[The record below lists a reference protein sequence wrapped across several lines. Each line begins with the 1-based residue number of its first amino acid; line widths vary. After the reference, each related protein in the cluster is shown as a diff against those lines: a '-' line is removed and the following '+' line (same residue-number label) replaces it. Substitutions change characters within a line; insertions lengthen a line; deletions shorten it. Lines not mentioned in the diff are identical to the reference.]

1 MSIARQV
8 MGCVSLTSLCPASI
22 SCAANG
28 TQWLHEWDV
37 DVPAG
42 RPVILEH
49 LTMRDW
55 KTSEPLAIY
64 NLGDYKK
71 KWGNVSWS

>member
-1 MSIARQV
+1 M
-8 MGCVSLTSLCPASI
+8 
-22 SCAANG
+22 
-28 TQWLHEWDV
+28 

-55 KTSEPLAIY
+55 KTGEPLAVY

-71 KWGNVSWS
+71 KWGNVRCWSWDSTVYLEC